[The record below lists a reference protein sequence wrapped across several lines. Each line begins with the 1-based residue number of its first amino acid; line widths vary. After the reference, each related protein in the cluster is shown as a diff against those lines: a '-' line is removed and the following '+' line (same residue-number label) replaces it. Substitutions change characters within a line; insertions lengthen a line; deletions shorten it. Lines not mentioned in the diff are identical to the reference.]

1 MFREQLPELTA
12 RQARSGI
19 YKDEGSCFPCNPN
32 KSCCFFLQ
40 GIDQQGQR
48 HDSSRNEERAAT
60 SAKDAAP
67 GQNVTALSGFHT
79 HATRD
84 ETRGSEGAKTKHP
97 LFPQGPQA
105 STALRGTGRQHQRRG
120 SPKGKNTA
128 RTRALLPRPPAASGA
143 APLTAGST
151 WGQRQALRSRE
162 KQRRHVVP
170 GREGAEQLVVDREQE
185 GAGIVAQPAGAPRD
199 LVGDEGRAPIEK
211 RRRKDRRTGGRERNT
226 RPAEALRCL
235 EAGLGGRTRRGA
247 SRAAASS
254 APTPPCCRR
263 CRVVVFACRAADPSS
278 MASLSLRP
286 GASG

>member
-1 MFREQLPELTA
+1 MQSQQELLLLPPRDRSAGATTRQLSERRTCSHKRQGRGSRPECHGPFRLSHA
-12 RQARSGI
+12 R
-19 YKDEGSCFPCNPN
+19 
-32 KSCCFFLQ
+32 
-40 GIDQQGQR
+40 
-48 HDSSRNEERAAT
+48 
-60 SAKDAAP
+60 
-67 GQNVTALSGFHT
+67 
-79 HATRD
+79 TRD

-105 STALRGTGRQHQRRG
+105 STALRGTTGRQHQRRG

-211 RRRKDRRTGGRERNT
+211 RRRKDRRTGGGNGT
-226 RPAEALRCL
+226 RDQLRRSGAWRPVWG
-235 EAGLGGRTRRGA
+235 AGPEGEPHAPQLPLLRLRLAAAGA
-247 SRAAASS
+247 GSSSSRAALLIHH
-254 APTPPCCRR
+254 RWHR
-263 CRVVVFACRAADPSS
+263 
-278 MASLSLRP
+278 
-286 GASG
+286 

>member
-1 MFREQLPELTA
+1 MQSQQELLLLPPRDRSAGATTRQLSERRTCSHKRQGRGSRPECHGPFRLSHA
-12 RQARSGI
+12 R
-19 YKDEGSCFPCNPN
+19 
-32 KSCCFFLQ
+32 
-40 GIDQQGQR
+40 
-48 HDSSRNEERAAT
+48 
-60 SAKDAAP
+60 
-67 GQNVTALSGFHT
+67 
-79 HATRD
+79 TRD

-105 STALRGTGRQHQRRG
+105 STALRGTTGRQHQRRG